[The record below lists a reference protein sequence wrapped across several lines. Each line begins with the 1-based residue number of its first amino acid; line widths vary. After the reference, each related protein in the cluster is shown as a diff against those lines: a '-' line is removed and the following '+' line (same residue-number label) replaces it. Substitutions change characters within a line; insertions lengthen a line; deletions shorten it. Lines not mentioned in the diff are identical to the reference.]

1 MDSEHWLVK
10 FKICCCMTN
19 DDFNWQILHENNLLF
34 ARQYFV
40 RLQKTL
46 TAFKAI
52 CYIKSLIK
60 QLRYQISNTKWKDM
74 EPNEERQG
82 NDKKAERPAKGRER
96 NDNVCSRRLLR
107 KEKLAWES
115 VNEKHGKKRLLKRK
129 VSKGLS
135 SQRYVPMIL

>member
-1 MDSEHWLVK
+1 
-10 FKICCCMTN
+10 
-19 DDFNWQILHENNLLF
+19 
-34 ARQYFV
+34 
-40 RLQKTL
+40 
-46 TAFKAI
+46 
-52 CYIKSLIK
+52 
-60 QLRYQISNTKWKDM
+60 M

-82 NDKKAERPAKGRER
+82 NDKKAECLAKRRER

-115 VNEKHGKKRLLKRK
+115 VKKHGKKRLLKRNSRK